1 MQKVERIVRIGLI
14 GDYKPEVKAHA
25 AIPLALELA
34 AAAVACE
41 VRYEWIPT
49 TELDEHWENK
59 LATYNALWSV
69 PASPYASMQ
78 GALNGI
84 RFAREH
90 GIPLLGTCGGF
101 QHMVIE
107 YARNV
112 LGLIEADHQE
122 VNPDASLLLVTPL
135 TCTLRETTDT
145 FILTPSSLV
154 AKAYGR
160 HEITE
165 QYGTCSYGLNAAF
178 LSKFERSGMP
188 VVGVDTDGIA
198 RIMELTSHPF
208 YIGALFQPERSALR
222 GEVHP
227 LIKAYLHAAL
237 GYTSAR

>member
-1 MQKVERIVRIGLI
+1 MVVIGLI
-14 GDYKPEVKAHA
+14 GDYKPEVKAHV
-25 AIPLALELA
+25 AIPLALALA
-34 AAAVACE
+34 AEDVGCE

-49 TELDEHWENK
+49 SELDEHPESK
-59 LATYNALWSV
+59 LASYNALWSV

-90 GIPLLGTCGGF
+90 SIPLLGTCGGF

-112 LGLIEADHQE
+112 LGLAEADHQE
-122 VNPDASLLLVTPL
+122 VNPDASMLLVTPL

-154 AKAYGR
+154 AKSYGQN
-160 HEITE
+160 EITE

-178 LSKFERSGMP
+178 LSRFESSGMP
-188 VVGVDTDGIA
+188 VVGVDTEGIP

-222 GEVHP
+222 NEVHP
-227 LIKAYLHAAL
+227 LIKAYLQAAL
-237 GYTSAR
+237 GYTSARS